1 MAVRHVSASDS
12 SSEEES
18 VSSAKMSDK
27 AAEPAEDP
35 VAEKMV
41 SPFEDKGEKKERSK
55 SAGRKSR
62 SRSRHRRRRERKDEK
77 EKKGRKEK
85 KDKDKTVK
93 KHEDQKDRDRRRKKD
108 KEEAPCPS
116 ASKPSRPSSGK
127 GPDEQNREEHE
138 EVLDTTQ
145 PPAHPK
151 DPPKTKVEAQP
162 REKTKGGQKGKT
174 GKRQCSVCHQWVGK
188 ADAAMDQH
196 RWLNSYC
203 LSWQMYN
210 AMTPAA
216 RQSKDAWEAAKH
228 TAKGLKAARVLKHQ
242 NELKVDVET
251 VRSVSPTASV
261 APSVH
266 PSVAPVPAP
275 AQGSRAQEPFVEDR
289 VQSLREARAGPP
301 ERKPD
306 KKKRSRRAS
315 SSSSRS
321 SGSDRKGH
329 KSRKQRVTINIR

>member
-35 VAEKMV
+35 VTEKKV

-85 KDKDKTVK
+85 KDKDKKVK
-93 KHEDQKDRDRRRKKD
+93 KHEDQKERDRRGKKD

-127 GPDEQNREEHE
+127 GPDKQNREEHE

-162 REKTKGGQKGKT
+162 HEKTKGGQKGKT

-203 LSWQMYN
+203 LSWQMVVYGQGQFYQIDSDVALAVCGAAQIDSDFFILGKELQKKSHVSAGFSNWTQCAEEICILPLPAVVSAVRARYN
-210 AMTPAA
+210 RCTVTANN
-216 RQSKDAWEAAKH
+216 KD
-228 TAKGLKAARVLKHQ
+228 
-242 NELKVDVET
+242 
-251 VRSVSPTASV
+251 
-261 APSVH
+261 
-266 PSVAPVPAP
+266 
-275 AQGSRAQEPFVEDR
+275 F
-289 VQSLREARAGPP
+289 SLLLG
-301 ERKPD
+301 
-306 KKKRSRRAS
+306 
-315 SSSSRS
+315 
-321 SGSDRKGH
+321 
-329 KSRKQRVTINIR
+329 

>member
-27 AAEPAEDP
+27 AAEPAKDP
-35 VAEKMV
+35 VTEKMV
-41 SPFEDKGEKKERSK
+41 SPFENKGEKKERSK

-85 KDKDKTVK
+85 KDKDKKHKDK
-93 KHEDQKDRDRRRKKD
+93 KDKERDRRGKKD

-127 GPDEQNREEHE
+127 EPDQQNREEHE

-145 PPAHPK
+145 RPAHPK
-151 DPPKTKVEAQP
+151 DPPKTKVEAQTH
-162 REKTKGGQKGKT
+162 EKTKGGQKGKT

-188 ADAAMDQH
+188 ADAAMNQH

-228 TAKGLKAARVLKHQ
+228 TAKGLKAARAPKR
-242 NELKVDVET
+242 VEGW
-251 VRSVSPTASV
+251 PWNC
-261 APSVH
+261 
-266 PSVAPVPAP
+266 
-275 AQGSRAQEPFVEDR
+275 E
-289 VQSLREARAGPP
+289 
-301 ERKPD
+301 ERQPHS
-306 KKKRSRRAS
+306 KRRPIRAS
-315 SSSSRS
+315 ECCTCACAGAGEPCAGAVRGGPWHAVSAR
-321 SGSDRKGH
+321 GACRTTRTQAWQKEALPAF
-329 KSRKQRVTINIR
+329 KP

>member
-108 KEEAPCPS
+108 KEAPCPS

-162 REKTKGGQKGKT
+162 HEKTKGGQKGKT

-275 AQGSRAQEPFVEDR
+275 AQGSRVQEPFVEDR

>member
-1 MAVRHVSASDS
+1 M
-12 SSEEES
+12 
-18 VSSAKMSDK
+18 
-27 AAEPAEDP
+27 
-35 VAEKMV
+35 
-41 SPFEDKGEKKERSK
+41 
-55 SAGRKSR
+55 
-62 SRSRHRRRRERKDEK
+62 
-77 EKKGRKEK
+77 
-85 KDKDKTVK
+85 
-93 KHEDQKDRDRRRKKD
+93 
-108 KEEAPCPS
+108 
-116 ASKPSRPSSGK
+116 
-127 GPDEQNREEHE
+127 
-138 EVLDTTQ
+138 
-145 PPAHPK
+145 
-151 DPPKTKVEAQP
+151 
-162 REKTKGGQKGKT
+162 
-174 GKRQCSVCHQWVGK
+174 
-188 ADAAMDQH
+188 
-196 RWLNSYC
+196 NSYC

-275 AQGSRAQEPFVEDR
+275 AQGSRVQEPFVEDR

>member
-108 KEEAPCPS
+108 KEAPCPS

-162 REKTKGGQKGKT
+162 HEKTKGGQKGKT

-203 LSWQMYN
+203 LCWQMYN

-228 TAKGLKAARVLKHQ
+228 TAKGLKAARVSEAPKR
-242 NELKVDVET
+242 VE
-251 VRSVSPTASV
+251 
-261 APSVH
+261 
-266 PSVAPVPAP
+266 
-275 AQGSRAQEPFVEDR
+275 G
-289 VQSLREARAGPP
+289 
-301 ERKPD
+301 
-306 KKKRSRRAS
+306 
-315 SSSSRS
+315 
-321 SGSDRKGH
+321 
-329 KSRKQRVTINIR
+329 

>member
-1 MAVRHVSASDS
+1 
-12 SSEEES
+12 
-18 VSSAKMSDK
+18 
-27 AAEPAEDP
+27 
-35 VAEKMV
+35 
-41 SPFEDKGEKKERSK
+41 
-55 SAGRKSR
+55 
-62 SRSRHRRRRERKDEK
+62 
-77 EKKGRKEK
+77 
-85 KDKDKTVK
+85 
-93 KHEDQKDRDRRRKKD
+93 
-108 KEEAPCPS
+108 
-116 ASKPSRPSSGK
+116 
-127 GPDEQNREEHE
+127 
-138 EVLDTTQ
+138 
-145 PPAHPK
+145 
-151 DPPKTKVEAQP
+151 
-162 REKTKGGQKGKT
+162 
-174 GKRQCSVCHQWVGK
+174 
-188 ADAAMDQH
+188 
-196 RWLNSYC
+196 
-203 LSWQMYN
+203 MYN

-275 AQGSRAQEPFVEDR
+275 EDR